1 MNSNYRVN
9 NSQENE
15 IDKILQDGIDKSLLF
30 MKQLEINNTNPTY
43 FPQHSNQ
50 IQTQSYST
58 SNLPAYTDNNIS
70 NIIYNSMTSLNENQT
85 KKFQPIQPLKRN
97 SETNKI
103 GKIKAKTKSKSNDRK
118 NKIRKKANIL
128 DYQSEYNKKRDELER
143 YKKQLI
149 QERIKQ
155 NKLQK
160 ELSSKYKKEEEFKK
174 IEERNSAIES
184 KSQELIMKIKRSESI
199 REEQSKVI
207 DELLNEYN
215 SMIKALKN
223 NPGVEILN
231 KYSELELEAEKLK
244 NEGEPKIVKKK
255 VKKKLSK
262 KNK

>member
-1 MNSNYRVN
+1 MQVHFLIHH
-9 NSQENE
+9 Q
-15 IDKILQDGIDKSLLF
+15 F
-30 MKQLEINNTNPTY
+30 
-43 FPQHSNQ
+43 
-50 IQTQSYST
+50 SY
-58 SNLPAYTDNNIS
+58 DNNIS
-70 NIIYNSMTSLNENQT
+70 NIHYNSTTSLNENQNQ
-85 KKFQPIQPLKRN
+85 KFQPIQPIKRN
-97 SETNKI
+97 SQTTT
-103 GKIKAKTKSKSNDRK
+103 IKSKAKSKSNDRK
-118 NKIRKKANIL
+118 KKIKRKTNIL
-128 DYQSEYNKKRDELER
+128 DYQSEYNKKKDELEK

-184 KSQELIMKIKRSESI
+184 KSEELIMKIKRSDSI

-231 KYSELELEAEKLK
+231 KYSELELEAQKLK
-244 NEGEPKIVKKK
+244 NEGEPKIEKRK
-255 VKKKLSK
+255 VKKKNSK
-262 KNK
+262 KKNEK

>member
-15 IDKILQDGIDKSLLF
+15 IDKILQDGIDKSLQY
-30 MKQLEINNTNPTY
+30 MKQLDINNTNSNY
-43 FPQHSNQ
+43 FPQNSHQSQ
-50 IQTQSYST
+50 SQSYST
-58 SNLPAYTDNNIS
+58 SNLPNYTDNNIS
-70 NIIYNSMTSLNENQT
+70 NIHYNSTTSLNENQNQ
-85 KKFQPIQPLKRN
+85 KFKPIQPINRN
-97 SETNKI
+97 SQIKKL
-103 GKIKAKTKSKSNDRK
+103 GKIKSKTKSKSNDKK
-118 NKIRKKANIL
+118 NKIRKKAKIL
-128 DYQSEYNKKRDELER
+128 DYQSEYNKKRDELEK

-174 IEERNSAIES
+174 IEERNSDIER
-184 KSQELIMKIKRSESI
+184 KSEDLIMKIKRSESI

-231 KYSELELEAEKLK
+231 KFSELELEAQQLK
-244 NEGEPKIVKKK
+244 NEGEQKFEKRK
-255 VKKKLSK
+255 VKKKINK